1 MCFFCFKTE
10 NQIYIPVLI
19 ASTGSN
25 LDAEIAGKIPEINP
39 INAANPVPKRT
50 FPKPN
55 TNSKSRTLV
64 KIIEIIQTRNSPIN
78 PPITDK
84 ITASNRNWNNIN
96 RFLAPNDF

>member
-1 MCFFCFKTE
+1 M
-10 NQIYIPVLI
+10 

-25 LDAEIAGKIPEINP
+25 LDAEMAGNIPEINP

-50 FPKPN
+50 FPRLRTKS
-55 TNSKSRTLV
+55 NSKTLV
-64 KIIEIIQTRNSPIN
+64 KIIEIIQTKNSPIN

-96 RFLAPNDF
+96 RFWHPMIFEFQLNSFALLQKQT

>member
-1 MCFFCFKTE
+1 M
-10 NQIYIPVLI
+10 

-39 INAANPVPKRT
+39 INAANPVPKIT
-50 FPKPN
+50 FPTPK
-55 TNSKSRTLV
+55 TNSKSKAFV
-64 KIIEIIQTRNSPIN
+64 NIIEIIQTRNNPIK